1 MRKICLGVGG
11 ILAIV
16 FFLLSSL
23 CSKNTNQTLE
33 FEVFLNMQSKILLLY
48 YGIIILLSSIL
59 Q

>member
-1 MRKICLGVGG
+1 MF
-11 ILAIV
+11 